1 MIIDPHLLEAHPGTL
16 HNVFDEVQEVLR
28 GLPPLVKILRLPDK
42 ERKAALDRRYSEL
55 GVSTMHP
62 DSIELLYGLYQ
73 KWGMD
78 MVYCLSPVHKATY
91 TAEAK
96 QAILPEGAVVQ
107 KTITAMLNWKLFL
120 ITGAGDFIFGPKE
133 QSALVRWL
141 QKAGRLARHKSYRYR
156 FNPNILVP
164 EVDLLLL
171 RGIVNPFFMPALEP
185 GLSGIVVVPWP
196 KEFAG
201 YVLTIAI
208 SPVESLFLPMA
219 LFSEFLKEFIGDR
232 TDLIYLY

>member
-1 MIIDPHLLEAHPGTL
+1 MIIDSHLLEANPDTL
-16 HNVFDEVQEVLR
+16 FTVFDEVQEVLG
-28 GLPPLVKILRLPDK
+28 GLPLLAKILRLPDK

-91 TAEAK
+91 SAEDK
-96 QAILPEGAVVQ
+96 QAFLPEGAVVH
-107 KTITAMLNWKLFL
+107 KTISAMVNWKLFL
-120 ITGAGDFIFGPKE
+120 ITGAGPFIFGARE
-133 QSALVRWL
+133 QSALVRRL
-141 QKAGRLARHKSYRYR
+141 QKAGRMARHKSYHFK
-156 FNPNILVP
+156 FNPRVLVP
-164 EVDLLLL
+164 EVDLLQL
-171 RGIVNPFFMPALEP
+171 RGVVNPFFMPALEP
-185 GLSGIVVVPWP
+185 GLSGVVVVPWP

-208 SPVESLFLPMA
+208 SPVESVLLP
-219 LFSEFLKEFIGDR
+219 L
-232 TDLIYLY
+232 